1 MSLVTNSLRKM
12 LLVGHMRTG
21 TGYVSHVEGSGG
33 QQPAIMTHLADEGA
47 EIGLNHC

>member
-1 MSLVTNSLRKM
+1 MSLVTTSPRKM

-21 TGYVSHVEGSGG
+21 YVSHVEGSGG
-33 QQPAIMTHLADEGA
+33 HKLAIMTHLADEGA